1 MRLIPRFINP
11 RNLIITAGHQSLYY
25 TSKSEVSEKK
35 FSLYNIYIYIYMQ
48 FPKVILERASYP
60 PVTHRKMKKFK
71 TNKMSR
77 KGKQGGVDIRCET
90 TN

>member
-1 MRLIPRFINP
+1 
-11 RNLIITAGHQSLYY
+11 
-25 TSKSEVSEKK
+25 
-35 FSLYNIYIYIYMQ
+35 MQ